1 MKISSRRVSLF
12 KAISWRIL
20 ATTDTFLIG
29 FLITGNVVYAGSI
42 ASLEILTK
50 FILYYYH
57 ERLWW
62 WKIRTW
68 RR

>member
-20 ATTDTFLIG
+20 ATTDTCIIG
-29 FLITGNVVYAGSI
+29 FFITGNVVYAGSI

-62 WKIRTW
+62 WKIREW

>member
-20 ATTDTFLIG
+20 ATTDTFIIG
-29 FLITGNVVYAGSI
+29 FFITGNVVYAGSI

>member
-20 ATTDTFLIG
+20 ATTDTFIIG
-29 FLITGNVVYAGSI
+29 FFITGNVVYAGSI

-50 FILYYYH
+50 FILIQLKKVCIY
-57 ERLWW
+57 
-62 WKIRTW
+62 
-68 RR
+68 

>member
-20 ATTDTFLIG
+20 ATTDTFIIG
-29 FLITGNVVYAGSI
+29 FFITGNVVYAGSI

-62 WKIRTW
+62 WKIRAW

>member
-20 ATTDTFLIG
+20 ATTDTFIIG
-29 FLITGNVVYAGSI
+29 FFITGNVVYAGSI

-62 WKIRTW
+62 WKIRGW